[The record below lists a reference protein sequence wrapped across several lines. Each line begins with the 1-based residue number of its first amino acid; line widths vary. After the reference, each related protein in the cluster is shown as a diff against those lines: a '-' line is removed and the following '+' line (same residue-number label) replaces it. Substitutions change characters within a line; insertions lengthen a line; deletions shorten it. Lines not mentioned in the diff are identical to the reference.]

1 MQQGY
6 ERLHWEQEGPYQ
18 NCFSTCPLMTI
29 QTYKRWL
36 FCLLHNHLQS
46 KFINTHLSL
55 FLVLPHA
62 ISCVAGWFTGM
73 DEGSKQE
80 YVHVYIWFL
89 TDSVSKENILPA
101 YLNIYIQCV
110 HVNQVSRTFHYSFIF
125 FPHMYIIPYI
135 KYTLHW
141 LEGFSIQGKC
151 TLNLHNYVH
160 HPHSKIHF
168 TATKFTLG

>member
-1 MQQGY
+1 MMQQGY

-18 NCFSTCPLMTI
+18 NFFSTCPLMTI
-29 QTYKRWL
+29 RTYKRWL

-89 TDSVSKENILPA
+89 TDSVFKENILPA
-101 YLNIYIQCV
+101 YLNIYIVCACESSFK
-110 HVNQVSRTFHYSFIF
+110 NVSLQLYIF
-125 FPHMYIIPYI
+125 S
-135 KYTLHW
+135 T
-141 LEGFSIQGKC
+141 
-151 TLNLHNYVH
+151 YVH
-160 HPHSKIHF
+160 NSIYKIYI
-168 TATKFTLG
+168 TLTGGL